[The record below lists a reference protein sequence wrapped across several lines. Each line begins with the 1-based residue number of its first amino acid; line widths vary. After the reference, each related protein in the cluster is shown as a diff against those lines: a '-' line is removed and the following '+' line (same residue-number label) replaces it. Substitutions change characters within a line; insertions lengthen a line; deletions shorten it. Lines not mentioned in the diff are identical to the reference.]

1 MLLQLGINIS
11 EAAVGVIDEGKT
23 SAKWPFN
30 ASENKI
36 EDQQQLLE
44 EKSGSRIICPNVR
57 ILNGILGLNC
67 LAHYQLLDWVCLPI
81 QFAIVL
87 LWFR

>member
-1 MLLQLGINIS
+1 MLLQLGINILS

-36 EDQQQLLE
+36 EDQQLLE

-67 LAHYQLLDWVCLPI
+67 LAHYQLLDWVCLLPTSSNS
-81 QFAIVL
+81 Q
-87 LWFR
+87 